1 MGTDRTTSKS
11 MSLLIRVLF
20 PLIIATVFIFAAVPK
35 IIDPATFAKAIY
47 QYHLA
52 PAWSISLMAIYL
64 PWIELVCALAFLF
77 VPHWRPASGLLIA
90 GMLFVFTA
98 AVAISLYRGL
108 NISCGC
114 FGRAADQE
122 VSMLKIAEN
131 TLLFV
136 ITLIVTGT
144 EFIRMLRR
152 P

>member
-1 MGTDRTTSKS
+1 
-11 MSLLIRVLF
+11 
-20 PLIIATVFIFAAVPK
+20 
-35 IIDPATFAKAIY
+35 
-47 QYHLA
+47 
-52 PAWSISLMAIYL
+52 
-64 PWIELVCALAFLF
+64 
-77 VPHWRPASGLLIA
+77 
-90 GMLFVFTA
+90 MLFVFTA